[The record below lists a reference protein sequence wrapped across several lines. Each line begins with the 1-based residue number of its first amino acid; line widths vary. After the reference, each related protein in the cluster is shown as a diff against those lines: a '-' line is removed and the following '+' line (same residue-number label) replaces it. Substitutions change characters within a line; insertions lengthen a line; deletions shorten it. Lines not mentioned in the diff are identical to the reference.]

1 MTARIT
7 EVDDYAWFAG
17 AAVSDLERRD
27 RDVDGE
33 RIGNERTAGGAKFT
47 FEAKKVVD
55 DSWIRPGRTV
65 IVSSLDR
72 QSAAGISDQ
81 PAKLKEVT
89 QGLVGIIMKTV
100 VPFKDVEARGDRKE
114 KREGIGAGRS
124 LKPRMESN

>member
-1 MTARIT
+1 MRIN

-33 RIGNERTAGGAKFT
+33 RIGKERTAGGAKFT
-47 FEAKKVVD
+47 FEAKKVVN
-55 DSWIRPGRTV
+55 DSWIGPGRTV

-114 KREGIGAGRS
+114 KREGIEAGRS